1 MEALMEA
8 APYEEPWAAPTNE
21 DKKWVLL
28 VCESV
33 VYNLEEWE
41 QEIVQALLYEKL
53 SLRAAGEK
61 LNIPKTTLARRR
73 DEIWKKIENQL
84 LTYPEVRE
92 YIYGS

>member
-1 MEALMEA
+1 MFNKIAKNYDLM
-8 APYEEPWAAPTNE
+8 NCIMSFGNH
-21 DKKWVLL
+21 KK
-28 VCESV
+28 
-33 VYNLEEWE
+33 WE

-84 LTYPEVRE
+84 LILYKT
-92 YIYGS
+92 IKLISL